1 MKTIQLHEPYFFS
14 DELKSLNSCVKS
26 GWVSTGGQY
35 VKQLENQISK
45 FTKSKYSIALNSGTS
60 ALDLSLKAIDIEK
73 DNEIIVPT
81 ITFIAPVNVILYNNA
96 KPIFMDVDEFGNL
109 DVKKV
114 EDF

>member
-45 FTKSKYSIALNSGTS
+45 FTKSKYSIALNSRFAFDCLVTVWCILL
-60 ALDLSLKAIDIEK
+60 LDYKFTLRTWDVLWNEK
-73 DNEIIVPT
+73 
-81 ITFIAPVNVILYNNA
+81 
-96 KPIFMDVDEFGNL
+96 
-109 DVKKV
+109 
-114 EDF
+114 